1 MHLSHSS
8 LARCARDP
16 VCGGTVWIESSS
28 WLSWYRGILD
38 VAHRLPVVVR
48 FPAVPRVRLKTVD
61 PPKGNGLGQKKNCG
75 GTVWIAGVP
84 SALRNA
90 LSGISELGR
99 EATTD
104 ATRKKSLSLTS
115 LDRCVMSNSESIHI
129 WCNVKPVFGFIYHL
143 FQTALWAHWG
153 ALRLISTRYLF
164 MSYSLSKSSSSCGV
178 CHDARSA
185 V

>member
-16 VCGGTVWIESSS
+16 V
-28 WLSWYRGILD
+28 
-38 VAHRLPVVVR
+38 
-48 FPAVPRVRLKTVD
+48 
-61 PPKGNGLGQKKNCG
+61 CG

-104 ATRKKSLSLTS
+104 ATRK
-115 LDRCVMSNSESIHI
+115 MI
-129 WCNVKPVFGFIYHL
+129 L
-143 FQTALWAHWG
+143 FLVG
-153 ALRLISTRYLF
+153 ASGVHNRLLLEPT
-164 MSYSLSKSSSSCGV
+164 
-178 CHDARSA
+178 
-185 V
+185 

>member
-1 MHLSHSS
+1 MNASGLFTKALASAIGLSSTMAMSISPPSFLMRAVLPCCILFKIATALFSHMHLSHSS

-16 VCGGTVWIESSS
+16 V
-28 WLSWYRGILD
+28 
-38 VAHRLPVVVR
+38 
-48 FPAVPRVRLKTVD
+48 
-61 PPKGNGLGQKKNCG
+61 CG

-115 LDRCVMSNSESIHI
+115 LDRVVFCVMSNSESIHI
-129 WCNVKPVFGFIYHL
+129 WCNVKSVFGSLYHL

-153 ALRLISTRYLF
+153 ALRLISTRSLF
-164 MSYSLSKSSSSCGV
+164 IHVIFTEQIIELL
-178 CHDARSA
+178 
-185 V
+185 